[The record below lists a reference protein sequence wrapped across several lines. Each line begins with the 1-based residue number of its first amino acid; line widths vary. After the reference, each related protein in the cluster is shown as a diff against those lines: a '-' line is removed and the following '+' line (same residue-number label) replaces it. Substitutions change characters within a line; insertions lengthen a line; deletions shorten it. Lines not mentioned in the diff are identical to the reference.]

1 MLKIDIVSNPIFD
14 GMILEIEDNEDI
26 TTICYTFDTLIDN
39 ILDCSGGKIL
49 QRWNDIVLFSL
60 PDISRVYGIC
70 KDEYMQLI
78 VRDHVELK
86 AFTDEEYRGFLKMI
100 AKFGDVNTE
109 YLI

>member
-1 MLKIDIVSNPIFD
+1 MLTVEVISNAVFD
-14 GMILEIEDNEDI
+14 GMIIEINEDADQQ
-26 TTICYTFDTLIDN
+26 TTCYTFDRFVNNLIE
-39 ILDCSGGKIL
+39 CSEGTIL
-49 QRWNDIVLFSL
+49 QRWNDVVLFRIPEL
-60 PDISRVYGIC
+60 DRVYGVC

>member
-1 MLKIDIVSNPIFD
+1 
-14 GMILEIEDNEDI
+14 
-26 TTICYTFDTLIDN
+26 
-39 ILDCSGGKIL
+39 
-49 QRWNDIVLFSL
+49 
-60 PDISRVYGIC
+60 
-70 KDEYMQLI
+70 MQLI